1 MQTKSVV
8 ATKPAKNDQITAI
21 KRQAMQAQEV
31 VNQTTIT
38 NDDDLV
44 AVADQINV
52 IKQLKREIRA
62 EMEKY
67 TKPAQAIINEA
78 RAKYLPLEKI
88 CDEAES
94 QLKAKVAEYMDAQE
108 AKRLKEE
115 EKIVA
120 KIEAGRMKEETGI
133 RKIEEL
139 GNEVRTI
146 QTENTQLQRRKVR
159 VAYIVNAE
167 IVPQEYWIIDEVR
180 VKRDALAGKLIP
192 GVEVKEETQIAII

>member
-21 KRQAMQAQEV
+21 KRQAMKAQEV

-139 GNEVRTI
+139 GNEIKTI

-192 GVEVKEETQIAII
+192 GVEIREETQIAII

>member
-21 KRQAMQAQEV
+21 KRQAVKMQEMV
-31 VNQTTIT
+31 YQTII
-38 NDDDLV
+38 DSDEALK
-44 AVADQINV
+44 AVADKINV

-78 RAKYLPLEKI
+78 RAKYLPFEKM

-167 IVPQEYWIIDEVR
+167 LVPDEYWIIDEVR

>member
-167 IVPQEYWIIDEVR
+167 LVPDEYWIIDEVR

>member
-52 IKQLKREIRA
+52 IKKLKKEIRT

-94 QLKAKVAEYMDAQE
+94 QLKAKVAEYMDAIE

-146 QTENTQLQRRKVR
+146 QTENTQLQRRKVK

>member
-21 KRQAMQAQEV
+21 KRQAMKAQEV

-192 GVEVKEETQIAII
+192 GVEIREETQIAII

>member
-1 MQTKSVV
+1 MQTKNAV
-8 ATKPAKNDQITAI
+8 AVKPAKDDQIMVIKKQAI
-21 KRQAMQAQEV
+21 KAQEMV
-31 VNQTTIT
+31 DRTIVA
-38 NDDDLV
+38 NDDDLIR
-44 AVADQINV
+44 VADQINV

-67 TKPAQAIINEA
+67 TKPAQAIIIEA

-167 IVPQEYWIIDEVR
+167 LVPDEYWIIDEVR

>member
-21 KRQAMQAQEV
+21 KRQAMKAQEV

-52 IKQLKREIRA
+52 IKKLKKEIRT

-192 GVEVKEETQIAII
+192 GVEIREETQIAII

>member
-21 KRQAMQAQEV
+21 KRQAVKMQEMV
-31 VNQTTIT
+31 YQTII
-38 NDDDLV
+38 DSDEALK
-44 AVADQINV
+44 AVADKINV

-78 RAKYLPLEKI
+78 RAKYLPFEKM

-167 IVPQEYWIIDEVR
+167 LVPDEYWIIDEVR

-192 GVEVKEETQIAII
+192 GVEVKEETRIAII

>member
-21 KRQAMQAQEV
+21 KRQAIKAQEV

-52 IKQLKREIRA
+52 IKKLKKEIRT

-192 GVEVKEETQIAII
+192 GVEIREETQIAII

>member
-21 KRQAMQAQEV
+21 KRQAMKAQEV

-38 NDDDLV
+38 NDDDLIV
-44 AVADQINV
+44 VADQINV
-52 IKQLKREIRA
+52 IKQLKREIRT

-108 AKRLKEE
+108 AKRLKKE

-146 QTENTQLQRRKVR
+146 QTENTQLQRRNVR

-167 IVPQEYWIIDEVR
+167 LVPDEYWIIDEVR

>member
-21 KRQAMQAQEV
+21 KRQAIKAQEV

-52 IKQLKREIRA
+52 IKKLKKEIRT

-133 RKIEEL
+133 KKIEEL
-139 GNEVRTI
+139 GNEIKTI

-167 IVPQEYWIIDEVR
+167 LVPDEYWIIDEVR

-192 GVEVKEETQIAII
+192 GVEIREETQIAII